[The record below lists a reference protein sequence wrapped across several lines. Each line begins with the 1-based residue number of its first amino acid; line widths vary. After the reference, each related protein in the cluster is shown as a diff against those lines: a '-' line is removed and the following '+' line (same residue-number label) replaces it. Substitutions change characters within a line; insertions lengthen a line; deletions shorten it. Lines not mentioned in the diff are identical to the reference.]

1 MDGGLCFVFGTGD
14 TTDATPDDD
23 VVTTGGTGASFNLA
37 IACGTAL
44 RRLMRKQLD
53 ILVVHL
59 WNIILLCDTF
69 FVFVVDC
76 GDMKIISANI
86 IM

>member
-1 MDGGLCFVFGTGD
+1 MDGGLCFVFGTDD
-14 TTDATPDDD
+14 TTDATPVDD

-37 IACGTAL
+37 IACGTTL
-44 RRLMRKQLD
+44 CRLMRKPLD

-59 WNIILLCDTF
+59 LYILVLCARSID
-69 FVFVVDC
+69 FVVDC
-76 GDMKIISANI
+76 GEMKILQAII